1 MYCHI
6 TNNVLV
12 DQRSNLEI
20 LQFMLQFHEVSR
32 IIDPEIV
39 WSISHVALFD
49 KQYDIV
55 YLVFQFDC
63 SITKP
68 VFSPSISVL
77 GFW

>member
-1 MYCHI
+1 MYSHI

-20 LQFMLQFHEVSR
+20 LRFMLKFHEVSR
-32 IIDPEIV
+32 IIDAEIM

-55 YLVFQFDC
+55 
-63 SITKP
+63 
-68 VFSPSISVL
+68 
-77 GFW
+77 